1 MVSFQPEGVD
11 TIENLYEKD
20 DFECGQCLKKY
31 KRNANFEKH
40 ITTGDCGQTT
50 KKENNS
56 KNEENDESGGDI
68 VPPISKQNFEI
79 FSSNHAPQNI
89 WQEGPEEPIYVLR
102 GKPLDDHPI
111 EEIRIFL
118 KKCQLNDKGTKPEL
132 IKTLE
137 QHFIGKK
144 TFTGII
150 YQSRSTVVLHPNG
163 KQCYH
168 CGIKQ
173 KVLKYIALKNG
184 KTCYYCSAE
193 CRFSAEVPT
202 NFLETQLKIGQHHGE
217 TSKSQQYYDDSKFLG
232 EDEVKKESDES
243 FVKSES
249 QRSGRFWFWLSD
261 DDDDDEL
268 NESGENFVKPK
279 SQTEELNDSVD
290 DSMKK
295 RRRLSADRKLLG
307 QNLEELFLPSKLRSG
322 IK

>member
-31 KRNANFEKH
+31 KRKANFEKH

-56 KNEENDESGGDI
+56 KNEENDESGGDS

-89 WQEGPEEPIYVLR
+89 WEEGPEEPIYVLR

-118 KKCQLNDKGTKPEL
+118 KNCQLNDKGTKSEL

-137 QHFIGKK
+137 HHFIGKK

-163 KQCYH
+163 KRCHH

-184 KTCYYCSAE
+184 KTCDYCSAE

-202 NFLETQLKIGQHHGE
+202 KFLQVELGQHHGE
-217 TSKSQQYYDDSKFLG
+217 TSKSQQQNDDLKFLG
-232 EDEVKKESDES
+232 EDEEKESDEN

-249 QRSGRFWFWLSD
+249 QRSGRFWFWQSD
-261 DDDDDEL
+261 DDDEEL
-268 NESGENFVKPK
+268 NESGENFMKPK
-279 SQTEELNDSVD
+279 SLIEESNNSVD
-290 DSMKK
+290 HSMKK
-295 RRRLSADRKLLG
+295 RRRLSRGDRKLLG
-307 QNLEELFLPSKLRSG
+307 QNPEELSLPSKLRSG